1 LDKQGA
7 ERQLL
12 NFLNN
17 SYTIGGAGKNI
28 PGIWRFFN
36 KKQSKNL
43 P

>member
-17 SYTIGGAGKNI
+17 SYTIGGAEKNT
-28 PGIWRFFN
+28 PKFSGVFTKN
-36 KKQSKNL
+36 NQKNL